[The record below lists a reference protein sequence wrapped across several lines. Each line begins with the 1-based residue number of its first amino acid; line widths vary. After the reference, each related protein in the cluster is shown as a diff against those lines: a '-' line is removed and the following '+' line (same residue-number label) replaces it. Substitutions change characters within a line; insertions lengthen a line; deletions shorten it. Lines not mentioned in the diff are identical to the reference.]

1 MSAYFKNLILA
12 LAVLA
17 LGACSTKY
25 TLVKTNREEYNIN
38 SKIAAD
44 SSVIKSYLP
53 YKTQLDAEM
62 NQVIGYT
69 EVALSKQNV
78 GYESVLGNFFADA
91 AFKQAKKINS
101 NIDFAMPSTKGGLRN
116 DFAKGEITVSNI
128 FELMPFENQLIVFT
142 LKGEDVLKLLNYI
155 VASEGQPVAGIKMEV
170 KDKAPVNVIINGKA
184 FDVNQTYQVLT
195 SDYIASGGDDAVGFA
210 KPIAKQVLGLKIRD
224 ALLNEVK
231 ELQAQG
237 KKVKATLDG
246 RITKNN

>member
-1 MSAYFKNLILA
+1 MSAYFKNTILA

-25 TLVKTNREEYNIN
+25 ALVKTNRQEYNVN
-38 SKIAAD
+38 NKIAPD
-44 SSVIKSYLP
+44 SSVIKTYLP
-53 YKTQLDAEM
+53 YKTKIDAEM
-62 NQVIGYT
+62 NEVIGYT
-69 EVALSKQNV
+69 EFNLSKSSQ

-91 AFKQAKKINS
+91 VFHQAKKINP
-101 NIDFAMPSTKGGLRN
+101 NIDFILPSTKGGLRN
-116 DFAKGEITVSNI
+116 DIAKGEITVSNI
-128 FELMPFENQLIVFT
+128 FELMPFENQLILFT

-155 VASEGQPVAGIKMEV
+155 VASEGQPVAGIKIEV
-170 KDKAPVNVIINGKA
+170 KDKAPVNVIINGKP
-184 FDVNQTYQVLT
+184 FNVNQTYQVVT
-195 SDYIASGGDDAVGFA
+195 SDYVASGGDDAIGFA

-237 KKVKATLDG
+237 KKVNATLDG